1 LRNFSV
7 EQDARAKAQ
16 QYSHDAH
23 ARLEE
28 ERIAAVRRGQALES
42 EKASFEVMADELD
55 SALAALRYEPDVL
68 TSSIIG
74 LFYMSLLLYVGL
86 F

>member
-1 LRNFSV
+1 MRNFTV

-16 QYSHDAH
+16 QYSRDAH

-42 EKASFEVMADELD
+42 EKASFEVMADESD
-55 SALAALRYEPDVL
+55 SALAALGYGKYVDIVDRSLPYP
-68 TSSIIG
+68 
-74 LFYMSLLLYVGL
+74 YMDRR
-86 F
+86 